1 MSGVARNQSSVNFSR
16 LEAKGGRK
24 KDLILQTS
32 TVLRALFLELSAI
45 LLAGYLF
52 VSLGKN
58 WTLLQALSEYLWL
71 VGAITG
77 GIIGLY
83 VVLVLYKPAI
93 VQR

>member
-1 MSGVARNQSSVNFSR
+1 MSGVAQNQGSVNLSG
-16 LEAKGGRK
+16 LDQGDGRK
-24 KDLILQTS
+24 KDLVLHAS
-32 TVLRALFLELSAI
+32 TVFHALFLELSAI

-52 VSLGKN
+52 VTLGKS
-58 WTLLQALSEYLWL
+58 WTLLQAFNEYLWL
-71 VGAITG
+71 VGAVAG

>member
-1 MSGVARNQSSVNFSR
+1 MSGVARNRSSVNLSA
-16 LEAKGGRK
+16 LDASGGRK
-24 KDLILQTS
+24 KDVVFQTS
-32 TVLRALFLELSAI
+32 TVLHALFLELSAI

-52 VSLGKN
+52 VRLGKN
-58 WTLLQALSEYLWL
+58 WNLLQALSEYLWL
-71 VGAITG
+71 VGAIVG

>member
-1 MSGVARNQSSVNFSR
+1 MSGVARNQGSINLSR
-16 LEAKGGRK
+16 LDPRGAHK

-32 TVLRALFLELSAI
+32 TVLHALFLELSAI

-52 VSLGKN
+52 VRLGQN
-58 WTLLQALSEYLWL
+58 WTLLKALSEYLWL
-71 VGAITG
+71 VGAIVG

>member
-1 MSGVARNQSSVNFSR
+1 MSGVTRNRGSVNLST
-16 LEAKGGRK
+16 LDASGGRK
-24 KDLILQTS
+24 KDLIPQTS
-32 TVLRALFLELSAI
+32 TVLRALFFELSAI

-58 WTLLQALSEYLWL
+58 WILLQALSEYLWL
-71 VGAITG
+71 VGAIVG